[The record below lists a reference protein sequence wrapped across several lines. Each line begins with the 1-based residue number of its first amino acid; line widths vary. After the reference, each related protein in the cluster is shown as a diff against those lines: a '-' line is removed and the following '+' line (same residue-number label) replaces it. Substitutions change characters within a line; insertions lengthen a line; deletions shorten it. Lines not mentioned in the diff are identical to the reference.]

1 MNYNF
6 KMRLKFGLIEFNN
19 TVNTYYQ
26 LNLAKLYDT

>member
-6 KMRLKFGLIEFNN
+6 KMRLKLIEFNN
-19 TVNTYYQ
+19 TVYTYYQ